1 MLSLVSVPLL
11 NDAPPPAEPDGTSV
25 TSRSADT
32 STIAVAQTAAWP
44 TTSPATVPGQLMV
57 RLSEGASLV
66 ALAEALQATIVQ
78 PTGRSG
84 IAVLGFPP
92 STDLEDARQRMRS
105 DERVVRVSPV
115 GIIRGAA
122 RDPYAKLCRGK
133 LDVSETSALQW
144 HLEAVGAPTP
154 GEIDLSGF
162 TVAVLDTGVAYEEQ
176 DGHVAVDSL
185 ADVPIVSPVDFIDD
199 DDLPLDEHQHG
210 THIASVIAGDG
221 ELVSGVAPGV
231 GLMPIRILDADNTGT
246 EADLIEALYWAAD
259 YGADIINMSLSFDEG
274 YAPSADLSDA
284 IDYAADAGCIMIA
297 AAGNAGTEY
306 VAWPAASP
314 HVIAVGATSPVDGV
328 QEPTDYT
335 NLSSRIDLTAPG
347 GDLDRDDDGDG
358 IADGIIAESIAPGD
372 PSESGLWMFAG
383 TSQAAAIVSGIA
395 VWALASDADLDTFR
409 AGLQTGIY
417 RYGTTASYSDG
428 LGAGQL
434 DVRSG
439 VRATCKDK
447 VDPYPTDHF
456 QVAMLPYLE
465 QTSSD
470 TVTPV
475 LRLTMMDSEGDT
487 VNRKHEAVVTVWG
500 DESGIYS
507 CTPESKGTCEI
518 RLSTVSDDADLLWAF
533 SVDAV
538 VRKGISYV
546 PGAVVYASDALE
558 IFLAAADAE
567 SDLDET
573 MLMWAWS
580 SEEEDTLGSVAE
592 GFSAVNL
599 GTGLSSSPLGLL
611 GTRGFLEQATVTNVS
626 LDLDGTGLSSS
637 PLGTWTVQRRDFD
650 GTGLSSSPLGL
661 RSFSTVTLDGT
672 GLSSS
677 PLGLNAVSLHT
688 ASGEAYDDDDL
699 DYSGPIMLRGS
710 AAFEGSAIGTWADG
724 GGFSSD
730 GYPLA
735 SMLIGTGSAEVYAGA
750 RVMVPAGDGSEAV
763 VLED

>member
-1 MLSLVSVPLL
+1 
-11 NDAPPPAEPDGTSV
+11 
-25 TSRSADT
+25 
-32 STIAVAQTAAWP
+32 
-44 TTSPATVPGQLMV
+44 MV
-57 RLSEGASLV
+57 RLSGDASLD
-66 ALAEALQATIVQ
+66 ALAEELQAIVVQ

-84 IAVLGFPP
+84 LAVLGFSPAV
-92 STDLEDARQRMRS
+92 DLDVVRQRLRS
-105 DERVVRVSPV
+105 DDRVVRASPV

-133 LDVSETSALQW
+133 LDTSETSNLQW
-144 HLEAVGAPTP
+144 HLEAIGAPAP
-154 GEIDLSGF
+154 HEIDLSDF
-162 TVAVLDTGVAYEEQ
+162 TVAILDTGVAYAAQ
-176 DGHVAVDSL
+176 NGSVAVDSL

-221 ELVSGVAPGV
+221 EQVSGVAPGV

-246 EADLIEALYWAAD
+246 EADLVEALYWAAD
-259 YGADIINMSLSFDEG
+259 YGADIINMSLSFEEG
-274 YAPSADLSDA
+274 YAPSEELSEA
-284 IDYAADAGCIMIA
+284 LAYAADAGCIMIA
-297 AAGNAGTEY
+297 AAGNAGTQY
-306 VAWPAASP
+306 VSWPAASP
-314 HVIAVGATSPVDGV
+314 HVIAVGATTPVDGILA
-328 QEPTDYT
+328 PTDYT

-358 IADGIIAESIAPGD
+358 LADGIIAESIAPGD
-372 PSESGLWMFAG
+372 PSQAGLWMFAG
-383 TSQAAAIVSGIA
+383 TSQAAAIVSGIS
-395 VWALASDADLDTFR
+395 VWALASDADIETFR

-417 RYGTTASYSDG
+417 RYGIRQAFSDG

-447 VDPYPTDHF
+447 VDPRPADYF

-465 QTSSD
+465 QTSSN

-500 DESGIYS
+500 DESGLYS
-507 CTPESKGTCEI
+507 CTPESKGTCSI
-518 RLSTVSDDADLLWAF
+518 RLPTVSDDADLLWAF

-546 PGAVVYASDALE
+546 PGSVVYASDALE
-558 IFLAAADAE
+558 IFLSAAAAE
-567 SDLDET
+567 SELDET

-580 SEEEDTLGSVAE
+580 AEEDDKLGSVAE

-611 GTRGFLEQATVTNVS
+611 GTRGFLDKADVTDVS
-626 LDLDGTGLSSS
+626 LDLDGTGLASS

-688 ASGEAYDDDDL
+688 ALGEAYDDDEL
-699 DYSGPIMLRGS
+699 DYSGPIMLSGS
-710 AAFEGSAIGTWADG
+710 AAFEGSAIGDWTNG
-724 GGFSSD
+724 GGFTSD

-735 SMLIGTGSAEVYAGA
+735 SILIGTGSAEVYAGA

-763 VLED
+763 DLED